1 MSTQKKRA
9 YDSTSR
15 KASAEL
21 TKGRIIN
28 AAKSLFAKKGF
39 EQVTIEEI
47 AELAGVSAPT
57 IYAVYQS
64 KKGVLLAVL
73 DDALSAEKFDELYWK
88 SVHDDSPEKRIR
100 TKARLS
106 RLLYDAEKERLSLLH
121 GASAIDPIFKDL
133 EKEME
138 ERRYRRQEEGIKMLF
153 DDRHLKDHLTFA
165 EARDILWVF
174 TGRDLYRMLVV
185 ERGWTSDEYEKWI
198 GESLIREL
206 LKQ

>member
-1 MSTQKKRA
+1 MSTPKKRA
-9 YDSTSR
+9 YNSTSR

-28 AAKSLFAKKGF
+28 AAKSLFTKKGF

-88 SVHDDSPEKRIR
+88 SVQDESPEKRLK
-100 TKARLS
+100 TKAHLS

-153 DDRHLKDHLTFA
+153 DDGHLKDHLTLA
-165 EARDILWVF
+165 EARDIFWVF

-185 ERGWTSDEYEKWI
+185 DRGWSSDDYEKWI

>member
-88 SVHDDSPEKRIR
+88 SVHAESPEKRLK
-100 TKARLS
+100 TKAHLS

-138 ERRYRRQEEGIKMLF
+138 ERRYRRQEEGVKMLF
-153 DDRHLKDHLTFA
+153 EDGQLRDHLTLA

-185 ERGWTSDEYEKWI
+185 ERGWTSDEYEKWV

-206 LKQ
+206 LK